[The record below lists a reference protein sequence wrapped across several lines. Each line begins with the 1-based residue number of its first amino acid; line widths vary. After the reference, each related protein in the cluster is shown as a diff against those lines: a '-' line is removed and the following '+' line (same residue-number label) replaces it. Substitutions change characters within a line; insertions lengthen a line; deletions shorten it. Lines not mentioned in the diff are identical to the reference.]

1 MRRMTS
7 LIAAALVLASCGDAL
22 GGVGELSHRI
32 VFGSGSTTTTTEV
45 VSDSQ
50 LLRLKGITDLVWA
63 NDGID
68 ADTSGLGRDELVTA
82 VWLLR
87 GDKVNSFVQA
97 SRREIAA
104 ALPGIEFPQLAP
116 DRVTHVSSQLLFD
129 QLTGILDASTTAA
142 FGLWVGE
149 PYDLPRSDGQLA
161 VLRVGLKTSDD
172 DVEGEISSIQVT
184 DGRELAWID
193 GPYVYQL
200 FCRTGMSEAACFEMA
215 ESTIPLSLIVDLR

>member
-68 ADTSGLGRDELVTA
+68 ADTSGLGRDELVTT
-82 VWLLR
+82 VWLR
-87 GDKVNSFVQA
+87 GDKVDPFVQA

-184 DGRELAWID
+184 DGRELAWSD

-215 ESTIPLSLIVDLR
+215 ESTIPLSLIVDLP

>member
-7 LIAAALVLASCGDAL
+7 LIATGLVLASCGDAL

-82 VWLLR
+82 VWLR
-87 GDKVNSFVQA
+87 GDKVDPFVQA

-172 DVEGEISSIQVT
+172 VADGEISSFQVT
-184 DGRELAWID
+184 DGRELAWSD

-215 ESTIPLSLIVDLR
+215 ESTIPLSLIVDLP

>member
-1 MRRMTS
+1 VRRTTS
-7 LIAAALVLASCGDAL
+7 LIAAALMLASCGDAL
-22 GGVGELSHRI
+22 GGVGDLSHRV
-32 VFGSGSTTTTTEV
+32 VFGSGSTTTTIEV
-45 VSDSQ
+45 VPDSQ
-50 LLRLKGITDLVWA
+50 LLRLKGITDLVWS

-68 ADTSGLGRDELVTA
+68 ADTAGLGRDELITG
-82 VWLLR
+82 VWLR
-87 GDKVNSFVQA
+87 GDKANPFVQA

-116 DRVTHVSSQLLFD
+116 ERVTHVSSQLLFD
-129 QLTGILDASTTAA
+129 QLTGILDASTAAA

-161 VLRVGLKTSDD
+161 VLRVGLRTPDD
-172 DVEGEISSIQVT
+172 EVDGEVLSFQVT
-184 DGRELAWID
+184 DGRELAWTD

-215 ESTIPLSLIVDLR
+215 GSTIPLSLIVDLP

>member
-22 GGVGELSHRI
+22 GGVGDLSHRL

-82 VWLLR
+82 VWLR
-87 GDKVNSFVQA
+87 RDKVDPFVQA

-116 DRVTHVSSQLLFD
+116 DRVTHVSSQLFFD

-172 DVEGEISSIQVT
+172 DVEGEIFSVRVT

-215 ESTIPLSLIVDLR
+215 ESTIPLSLIVDLP

>member
-1 MRRMTS
+1 LRRITS

-22 GGVGELSHRI
+22 GGVGDLSHRI
-32 VFGSGSTTTTTEV
+32 VYGSGSTTTTTAV
-45 VSDSQ
+45 VPDSQ
-50 LLRLKGITDLVWA
+50 LLRLKGISDLVWA

-68 ADTSGLGRDELVTA
+68 ADTAGLGRDELITG
-82 VWLLR
+82 VWSR
-87 GDKVNSFVQA
+87 DKANRFVQA

-116 DRVTHVSSQLLFD
+116 DRVTHVSSQLAFD
-129 QLTGILDASTTAA
+129 QLTGILDASTSAA

-161 VLRVGLKTSDD
+161 VLRVGLKTRDD
-172 DVEGEISSIQVT
+172 EVDGEISSFQVT
-184 DGRELAWID
+184 DGRELAWSD
-193 GPYVYQL
+193 GPYEYQL

-215 ESTIPLSLIVDLR
+215 ESTIPLSLIVALP

>member
-22 GGVGELSHRI
+22 GGVGELSHRL

-68 ADTSGLGRDELVTA
+68 ADTSGLGRDELVTT
-82 VWLLR
+82 VWGR
-87 GDKVNSFVQA
+87 GDEVDPFVQA

-215 ESTIPLSLIVDLR
+215 ESTIPLSLIVDLP

>member
-1 MRRMTS
+1 MIS

-22 GGVGELSHRI
+22 SGVGDLSHRI
-32 VFGSGSTTTTTEV
+32 VYGSASTTTSTAAV
-45 VSDSQ
+45 PDSQ
-50 LLRLKGITDLVWA
+50 LLRLKGISDLVWT

-68 ADTSGLGRDELVTA
+68 ADTAGLGRDELITG
-82 VWLLR
+82 VWLR
-87 GDKVNSFVQA
+87 GDKANPFVQA

-161 VLRVGLKTSDD
+161 VLRVGMKTRDD
-172 DVEGEISSIQVT
+172 EVEAEIFSFQVT
-184 DGRELAWID
+184 DGRELAWSD

-215 ESTIPLSLIVDLR
+215 ESTIPLSLIVDLP

>member
-22 GGVGELSHRI
+22 GGVGELSHRL

-68 ADTSGLGRDELVTA
+68 ADTSGLGRDELVTT
-82 VWLLR
+82 VWGR
-87 GDKVNSFVQA
+87 GDKVDPFVQA

-116 DRVTHVSSQLLFD
+116 NRVTHVSSQLLFD

-161 VLRVGLKTSDD
+161 VLRVGFTTSDD
-172 DVEGEISSIQVT
+172 VVEGEILSFGVT
-184 DGRELAWID
+184 DGRELAWSD
-193 GPYVYQL
+193 GPYMYQL

-215 ESTIPLSLIVDLR
+215 ESTIPLSLIVDLP